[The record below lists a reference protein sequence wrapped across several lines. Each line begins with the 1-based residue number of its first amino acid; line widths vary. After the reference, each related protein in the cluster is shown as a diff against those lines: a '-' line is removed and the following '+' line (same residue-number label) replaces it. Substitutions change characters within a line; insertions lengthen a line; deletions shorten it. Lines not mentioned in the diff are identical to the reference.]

1 MKRTLFC
8 ILTIALIIL
17 SGCNTRDLESGISE
31 ELFNKYAGRWEGTLS
46 IEGTELPL
54 VFKIGKDT
62 EGSVEVTMDS
72 PMQNAFNIPA
82 EFNIDKDS
90 ITIEIEK
97 IAMEFIGR
105 LTESNEIAGTFSQ
118 SGIEKELALVKTE
131 GPDPHY
137 QTPEKPFPYKTED
150 VVILNPRDSIEIGAT
165 VTIPAGDP
173 PFPAVVMVTG
183 SGQQDRDETV
193 FGHKPFLV
201 LSDYLTREGIMTIR
215 YDDRGIG
222 ETGGNPEPCT
232 SEDFARDAY
241 YVYEYLLE
249 MDESVDSLTGI
260 LGHSEGGMIAQM
272 LAAEHEDIDFIVL
285 MAAPGVTGGEVVMM
299 QSEAINTASGLDK
312 TAVEEASRFQQRII
326 DAVRDIEEP
335 AQIKAEI
342 RSIME
347 EYRAKMPP
355 EQQAQ
360 LTDNTIET
368 QVEAAASN
376 WYRYFVRFD
385 PAEYLKD
392 IDCAVLAVNGGK
404 DLQVPAEENLMRIGR
419 ILEENGNSNVTVKL
433 FDDVNHLF
441 QTAETGLT
449 DEYYTLNE
457 TMNPAV
463 MEYIAQWINDL

>member
-1 MKRTLFC
+1 MKRTLFS
-8 ILTIALIIL
+8 ILIIALIIL
-17 SGCNTRDLESGISE
+17 SGCNGRDTESGISE
-31 ELFNKYAGRWEGTLS
+31 EIFNRYAGRWEGSLS
-46 IEGTELPL
+46 IQGTELPI
-54 VFKIGKDT
+54 VFNIGKNT

-82 EFNIDKDS
+82 EFSINKDS
-90 ITIEIEK
+90 ITIEIDK
-97 IAMEFIGR
+97 IAMEFKGR
-105 LTESNEIAGTFSQ
+105 LIKSNEIAGTFSQ
-118 SGIEKELALVKTE
+118 SGMEAVLALVKTE

-137 QTPEKPFPYKTED
+137 QNPAEPLPYKTED
-150 VVILNPRDSIEIGAT
+150 VVILNPEDSIEIGAT
-165 VTIPAGDP
+165 VTIPQGEP
-173 PFPAVVMVTG
+173 PFPAVVMVSG

-232 SEDFARDAY
+232 SEDFTRDAY
-241 YVYEYLLE
+241 SVYKYLLE
-249 MDESVDSLTGI
+249 RDESDNSLTG
-260 LGHSEGGMIAQM
+260 LAGHSEGGMISQM
-272 LAAEHEDIDFIVL
+272 LAAEYKDIDFIVL
-285 MAAPGVTGGEVVMM
+285 MAAPGITGGEIIMM

-312 TAVEEASRFQQRII
+312 EAVEEASRFQQRII

-335 AQIKAEI
+335 DQIKAEI

-360 LTDNTIET
+360 LTDNTINA

-376 WYRYFVRFD
+376 WYRYFVKFD
-385 PAEYLKD
+385 PADYLRD
-392 IDCAVLAVNGGK
+392 IDCAVLAVNGGR

-419 ILEENGNSNVTVKL
+419 ILEENGNNKVTTKL
-433 FDDVNHLF
+433 FDNVNHLF

-457 TMNPAV
+457 TINPAV
-463 MEYIAQWINDL
+463 MKYIAQWINDL